1 MASQL
6 LTPKDVADA
15 LQISVEAVYKH
26 KRRLCGFYPAGI
38 KVLRFREDVIN
49 DIIQGQAAQFVEVRV
64 PKEREKAYGK
74 WFPDKDGSKS
84 RNGTAQKRNVRRKDP
99 NRHGL

>member
-1 MASQL
+1 MASPQL
-6 LTPKDVADA
+6 LTPEEVASV
-15 LQISVEAVYKH
+15 LKISVRAVYKH
-26 KRRLCGFYPAGI
+26 KKSLCGIYPAGI

-49 DIIQGQAAQFVEVRV
+49 DIIQGQE
-64 PKEREKAYGK
+64 
-74 WFPDKDGSKS
+74 S